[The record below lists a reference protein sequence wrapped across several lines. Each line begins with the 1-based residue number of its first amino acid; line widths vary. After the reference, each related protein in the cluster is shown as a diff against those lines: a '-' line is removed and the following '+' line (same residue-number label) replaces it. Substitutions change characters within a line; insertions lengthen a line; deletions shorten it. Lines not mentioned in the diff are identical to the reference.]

1 MHLQTILRLFHRKLD
16 NKKTIIIIVSR
27 FCDFKNKIKDFGREI
42 NSKITY
48 QSDGETIELGNE
60 QLNSVTPH
68 YESSILKS
76 TMKQL
81 DIDSNVDIPLE
92 TELNYQF
99 GLKIENVP
107 IGYTEVDYIEKT
119 DNTSYIDTNLIL
131 GNKFKIE
138 IDFSLSEYNAS
149 YEQPFISI

>member
-1 MHLQTILRLFHRKLD
+1 MKAHT
-16 NKKTIIIIVSR
+16 NE
-27 FCDFKNKIKDFGREI
+27 FKNKIKDFGREI